1 MFVLLGGGFTGIV
14 QIFGIFIRR
23 GFMKVFISCDIEGI
37 GCVTRPEHSS
47 IEGRDYIQARRLM
60 TGEVNAA
67 VIAAFDSGAERVL
80 VADSHN
86 VGLNL
91 LPEELDRRVELVM
104 GSPRPL
110 SMMEGVQHG
119 FEAVFF
125 VGYHARPGTADG
137 VIAHNFHSRLMET
150 RLHGRV
156 MGEMGFNAALAG
168 FYNAPVALVTGD
180 AATAAEAGDF
190 LPWAETVTVKEGIGA
205 YAARCYSPE
214 LCRERIYEGAQKAL
228 AGLSSKRLFKIEEPV
243 TLELKV
249 TTASGADRLE
259 RVPLLNRIAP
269 TRLKSDPVSLR
280 TALDIFLVS
289 ADLVNLCAFI

>member
-1 MFVLLGGGFTGIV
+1 M
-14 QIFGIFIRR
+14 R
-23 GFMKVFISCDIEGI
+23 VFISCDIEGI

-47 IEGRDYIQARRLM
+47 IEGRDYIQSRRLM
-60 TGEVNAA
+60 TGEVNSA
-67 VIAAFDSGAERVL
+67 IKGAFDSGAERVL

-91 LPEELDRRVELVM
+91 LPEELDQRAELVM

-150 RLHGRV
+150 RLNGRV

-168 FYNAPVALVTGD
+168 FYKAPVVLVTGD
-180 AATAAEAGDF
+180 AATAAEAGDL
-190 LPWAETVTVKEGIGA
+190 LPWAETVAVKEGIGA
-205 YAARCYSPE
+205 YASRCYSPSV
-214 LCRERIYEGAQKAL
+214 CRERIYEGAKKAL
-228 AGLSSKRLFKIEEPV
+228 AGMSAKKLFTIEEPAV
-243 TLELKV
+243 LELDV

-259 RVPLLNRIAP
+259 RIPMLNRMAP
-269 TRLKSDPVSLR
+269 TRLQSDPVSLR

-289 ADLVNLCAFI
+289 ADLVNLCTFI